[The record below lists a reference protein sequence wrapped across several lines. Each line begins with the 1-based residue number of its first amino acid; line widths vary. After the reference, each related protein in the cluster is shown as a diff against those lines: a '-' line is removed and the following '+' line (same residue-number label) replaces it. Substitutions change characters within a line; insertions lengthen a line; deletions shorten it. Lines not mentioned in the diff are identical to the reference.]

1 MKSKLKVN
9 NPVSAGTRHKVSLCK
24 LESSL
29 QPYKKL
35 IKGKISSG
43 GRNNTGRITMR
54 RLGGGHKQCYR
65 MVDTLGKYGEF
76 SESKYLS
83 TEYDPTRTGNI
94 NRYYTKKFNT
104 FYVLGSEEISDV
116 IQGSKV
122 IENNNFK
129 AGNVLPLKNIPVGFE
144 IYNIQNHKSNKKTN
158 FCKSA
163 GCKSILLKL
172 QDGKALVKLPSKA
185 QLLLDWD
192 CIATIGSV
200 NNSGHSLKVL
210 GKAGVNRWLGK
221 RPKVRGYAMN
231 PFDHPN
237 GGKTRGG
244 QQPKTKWGKVAKWVS
259 TRKGGKRLS

>member
-76 SESKYLS
+76 SDSKYLS
-83 TEYDPTRTGNI
+83 TEYDPTRTANI

-104 FYVLGSEEISDV
+104 FYVLGSEEISDI

-185 QLLLDWD
+185 QLLLD
-192 CIATIGSV
+192 
-200 NNSGHSLKVL
+200 
-210 GKAGVNRWLGK
+210 
-221 RPKVRGYAMN
+221 
-231 PFDHPN
+231 
-237 GGKTRGG
+237 
-244 QQPKTKWGKVAKWVS
+244 
-259 TRKGGKRLS
+259 